1 MGVQSEHVQ
10 TEHGG
15 PDQPAAAPTEQAPE
29 LLSPVD
35 ATWFRMESAKN
46 PADVIAL
53 LTLDGEI
60 DESRLR
66 AVLEE
71 RLLPH
76 RKFSQRVKE
85 SPLRV
90 GLPHWENEPGF
101 SLDHHLFRRRLRA
114 PGEDQ
119 ELGAVLDELVNV
131 PLDFDR
137 SPWRVYII
145 DGGKTGSVLVAQI
158 HHCMG
163 DGFALLDL
171 VLSLAEGPEHSST
184 QPVPESGSET
194 DHGPVSEAWRIA
206 RRLQHGV
213 TDLGHLLLLPFD
225 PATRLRGTPSG
236 RRRVTW
242 SRGAPFSSVR
252 ALARAHGATVNDV
265 ILATLT
271 GALRRYL
278 SDYGDPL
285 EAFRAIVPVNL
296 RPRSAPIDH
305 EHGNWFGLVFAD
317 LPIGLSDRTARLA
330 AVKRSMDRIKASE
343 EPFVS
348 LAVMNVIGRSPA
360 VIEHVADELL
370 ARKATVVV
378 TNVPGPRHTF
388 TLAGRRVTD
397 MLFWAPHP
405 CGLSCGVSILSY
417 AGALR
422 VGIRSDVAVV
432 PDPERIARY
441 FDEEILAWEAA
452 FETSAPS
459 RLAEYGAMGE
469 ARSK

>member
-1 MGVQSEHVQ
+1 MGIQSP
-10 TEHGG
+10 HGG
-15 PDQPAAAPTEQAPE
+15 PVHPIAALAEQAPD

-35 ATWFRMESAKN
+35 ATWFRMESTKN

-53 LTLDGEI
+53 LMFDGEI
-60 DESRLR
+60 DEGRLR
-66 AVLEE
+66 ATIEE

-76 RKFSQRVKE
+76 RKFRRRVEE

-90 GLPHWENEPGF
+90 GLPHWEDEPGF
-101 SLDHHLFRRRLRA
+101 SLDHHVFRRSLRA
-114 PGEDQ
+114 PGDEEDLAALL
-119 ELGAVLDELVNV
+119 EELVNV

-145 DGGKTGSVLVAQI
+145 DGGKSGSMLVAQL

-171 VLSLAEGPEHSST
+171 VLSLAEGQEHPQPRPASGPEND
-184 QPVPESGSET
+184 V
-194 DHGPVSEAWRIA
+194 DHGPLREAWRIA

-225 PATRLRGTPSG
+225 PATRLRGTPGG
-236 RRRVTW
+236 RRRVAW
-242 SRGAPFSSVR
+242 SRGSAFSSVR
-252 ALARAHGATVNDV
+252 ALARAHDATVNDV
-265 ILATLT
+265 ILAALT

-278 SDYGDPL
+278 SDHGDPL

-296 RPRSAPIDH
+296 RPRSEPIDH

-317 LPIGLSDRTARLA
+317 LPVGLSDRTARLA

-378 TNVPGPRHTF
+378 TNVPGPRQTF

-422 VGIRSDVAVV
+422 VGVRSDVAVV

-441 FDEEILAWEAA
+441 FDEEILTWEAA
-452 FETSAPS
+452 VQKLEPS
-459 RLAEYGAMGE
+459 RLDRHGSTVEVP
-469 ARSK
+469 SK

>member
-1 MGVQSEHVQ
+1 MGVQSRRD
-10 TEHGG
+10 G
-15 PDQPAAAPTEQAPE
+15 PNPPTVEPAEQAPE

-35 ATWFRMESAKN
+35 ATWFRMERAKN

-53 LTLDGEI
+53 LMLDGEL
-60 DESRLR
+60 DENRLR
-66 AVLEE
+66 ATLEE

-85 SPLRV
+85 SPMRV
-90 GLPHWENEPGF
+90 GLPHWENEAGF
-101 SLDHHLFRRRLRA
+101 SLDHHVFRRSLPA

-119 ELGAVLDELVNV
+119 ELAALLDELVNV

-145 DGGKTGSVLVAQI
+145 DGGKTGSMLVAQI

-171 VLSLAEGPEHSST
+171 VLSLAEAPARSSPRPVSGPE
-184 QPVPESGSET
+184 SET
-194 DHGPVSEAWRIA
+194 DHGPVSETWRIA

-213 TDLGHLLLLPFD
+213 ADLGHLLLLPFD
-225 PATRLRGTPSG
+225 PTTRLRGAPGG
-236 RRRVTW
+236 RRRVAW
-242 SRGAPFSSVR
+242 SRGSPFSSVR

-265 ILATLT
+265 ILATLA

-278 SDYGDPL
+278 SDHGDPL

-296 RPRSAPIDH
+296 RPRSEPIDH

-317 LPIGLSDRTARLA
+317 LPIGVSDRAERLA

-348 LAVMNVIGRSPA
+348 LAVMNLIGRTPA

-378 TNVPGPRHTF
+378 TNVPGPRQTF
-388 TLAGRRVTD
+388 TLAGRRVID

-422 VGIRSDVAVV
+422 VGVRSDVAVV

-441 FDEEILAWEAA
+441 FDEEILTWQAA
-452 FETSAPS
+452 SQTFEPS
-459 RLAEYGAMGE
+459 RPVDYSSAVQAH
-469 ARSK
+469 SK